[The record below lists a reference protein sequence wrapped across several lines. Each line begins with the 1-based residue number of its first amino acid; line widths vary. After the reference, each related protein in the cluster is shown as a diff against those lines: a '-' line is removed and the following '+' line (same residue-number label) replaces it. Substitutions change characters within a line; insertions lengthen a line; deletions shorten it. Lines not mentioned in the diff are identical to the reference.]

1 MSSNQEQVDYWNG
14 QAGETWVRA
23 QARLD
28 AMLKPL
34 SDVALAKAAATA
46 GERVIDVGCGC
57 GATSIAL
64 AEGGAAVWGIDI
76 SAPMLAHAK
85 ARTKQLDHVA
95 FAQAD
100 AATQTLTPD
109 HDLIFSRFG
118 VMFFD
123 DPVAA
128 FRNLRTGLKPGG
140 RLVFLCWQSPAANP
154 WVSTGGRAIQPF
166 LPEGEPIDPK
176 APGPFA
182 FADPQYLQGILQQAG
197 YKRVDLQAVEMEL
210 TLGEDLDAAMAFQG
224 EVGPMAR
231 VLAEL
236 SGEARDKAISA
247 ARQALEP
254 FVTPDGVRLGAAT
267 WLVSAINEDA

>member
-123 DPVAA
+123 DPGWCFFVVSHRQPIPGSPLAVAQ
-128 FRNLRTGLKPGG
+128 FNRFCRK
-140 RLVFLCWQSPAANP
+140 
-154 WVSTGGRAIQPF
+154 VSR
-166 LPEGEPIDPK
+166 
-176 APGPFA
+176 
-182 FADPQYLQGILQQAG
+182 
-197 YKRVDLQAVEMEL
+197 
-210 TLGEDLDAAMAFQG
+210 
-224 EVGPMAR
+224 
-231 VLAEL
+231 
-236 SGEARDKAISA
+236 
-247 ARQALEP
+247 
-254 FVTPDGVRLGAAT
+254 
-267 WLVSAINEDA
+267 